1 MKKTLII
8 SILSIIIIIII
19 STIFFTKNNIDKK
32 ASKIV
37 KQELPIILE
46 EFKSELESL
55 NISSNL
61 SYNDVIV
68 SSTGGHLLLDGVNI
82 SELNGDN
89 FYFDEIKIG
98 TSYKELFSIIKN
110 KNFDQINSFFLEFKN
125 FNIVKQLSSVNSGQS
140 NQKIANNIRLEFN
153 GRLTKD
159 MMNNIQYELPN
170 EKQNLK
176 INVEGFNFP
185 DDDEFLLEIE
195 EFVKNFDTKMLNT
208 DFSFSLDYFPKKNQ
222 FSINNIYS
230 KNELAKFEGDI
241 TFKYSGNKIDD
252 IEIIN
257 ISTNGKSKGDY
268 RGITIGDEEI
278 SLNLGT
284 GDIDFNFN
292 INGDINNMNE
302 DEILNNILGSI
313 DLSFKEFELIPS
325 AELARDMQRLFFGFK
340 LKNNKLN
347 FSNIGGNL
355 SWDGK
360 DLETSIDISSSLAS
374 LISNLKMDINFNK
387 KGQPFLENFRFNGK
401 SNFDFDNM
409 KLGDEEVSLGLGR
422 GDAVF
427 DFSINGD
434 LENMNEVDIIRNMDG
449 EYQLNLNNFKIKLAD
464 YMIDDIRRD
473 LNGFNLKNNEL
484 SLKNYN
490 QDFKWDGDKL
500 INNMDVTTSLGTL
513 KSDIDMIL
521 KLDRRGNPD
530 IFKSKLNKCV
540 LRLGNLDKNI
550 LQIIENFENEMLVG
564 QSLPR
569 KGNEIILDVSGT
581 LANPKIDGLNF

>member
-1 MKKTLII
+1 MKKTLITAI
-8 SILSIIIIIII
+8 FSIIIL
-19 STIFFTKNNIDKK
+19 TFFFTKNTIDKK
-32 ASKIV
+32 ASEIV
-37 KQELPIILE
+37 KKKLPIILE
-46 EFKSELESL
+46 EFKAELESL
-55 NISSNL
+55 NISSTF
-61 SYNDVIV
+61 SYDDLIV

-82 SELNGDN
+82 TELNGDN

-110 KNFDQINSFFLEFKN
+110 KNFDQINFFFLEFKN
-125 FNIVKQLSSVNSGQS
+125 FNIVRQLSSFNSGQS
-140 NQKIANNIRLEFN
+140 NQKIANKIRLEFN

-159 MMNNIQYELPN
+159 LMNNIQNELPN

-176 INVEGFNFP
+176 INVQGFNLP
-185 DDDEFLLEIE
+185 DDYEFLFEIE

-208 DFSFSLDYFPKKNQ
+208 NFSFSLDYFPKKNQ

-230 KNELAKFEGDI
+230 KNELGKFEGGI

-284 GDIDFNFN
+284 GEIDFNFN

-325 AELARDMQRLFFGFK
+325 TDLSKNIQRLFFGFK
-340 LKNNKLN
+340 LKKNKLN

-360 DLETSIDISSSLAS
+360 DLETSVDISSSLAS

-387 KGQPFLENFRFNGK
+387 EGQPFLENIRFNGK

-409 KLGDEEVSLGLGR
+409 KLGDEEVSLALGR

-427 DFSINGD
+427 DFSVNGD
-434 LENMNEVDIIRNMDG
+434 LKKMNEVDIIKNMDG
-449 EYQLNLNNFKIKLAD
+449 EYQLNLNNFKVKLAD
-464 YMIDDIRRD
+464 YMIDDIKRD
-473 LNGFNLKNNEL
+473 INGFSLKNNEL

-490 QDFKWDGDKL
+490 QYFKWNGDKL
-500 INNMDVTTSLGTL
+500 INNMNISSSLGTL

-550 LQIIENFENEMLVG
+550 LQIIENFENEMLMG

>member
-1 MKKTLII
+1 MKKALITLI
-8 SILSIIIIIII
+8 LSLIIIIII
-19 STIFFTKNNIDKK
+19 STIFFTKNTIDKK

-46 EFKSELESL
+46 ELKSELESL
-55 NISSNL
+55 NISSNV

-98 TSYKELFSIIKN
+98 TSYKELLSIIKN
-110 KNFDQINSFFLEFKN
+110 KNFEQINSFFLEFKN
-125 FNIVKQLSSVNSGQS
+125 FSIVKQLSSVNSGQS
-140 NQKIANNIRLEFN
+140 NQKVANNIKLEFN
-153 GRLTKD
+153 GRLTNE
-159 MMNNIQYELPN
+159 MINNIQYELPN

-185 DDDEFLLEIE
+185 DDDEFLFEIE
-195 EFVKNFDTKMLNT
+195 EFVKNFDTKMWNT
-208 DFSFSLDYFPKKNQ
+208 NFSFSLDYFPKKNQ

-230 KNELAKFEGDI
+230 KNELGKFEGGI

-284 GDIDFNFN
+284 GEIDFNFN

-325 AELARDMQRLFFGFK
+325 AELASDMQRLFFGFK

-374 LISNLKMDINFNK
+374 LISNLKMDINFNRE
-387 KGQPFLENFRFNGK
+387 GQPFLENFRFNGK

-484 SLKNYN
+484 SLKNYD

-500 INNMDVTTSLGTL
+500 INNMDVSTSLGTL

-550 LQIIENFENEMLVG
+550 LQIIENFENEMLMG

>member
-1 MKKTLII
+1 MKKTLIT

-19 STIFFTKNNIDKK
+19 STIFFTKNTIDKK
-32 ASKIV
+32 ASEIV

-46 EFKSELESL
+46 ELKSELESL
-55 NISSNL
+55 NISSNV

-98 TSYKELFSIIKN
+98 TSYKELLSIIKN

-140 NQKIANNIRLEFN
+140 NQKIANNIKLEFN

-159 MMNNIQYELPN
+159 MINNIQYELPN

-176 INVEGFNFP
+176 INVQGFNFP
-185 DDDEFLLEIE
+185 DDDEFLFEIE
-195 EFVKNFDTKMLNT
+195 EFVKNFDSKMLNT

-230 KNELAKFEGDI
+230 KNELGKFEGGLI
-241 TFKYSGNKIDD
+241 FKYSGNKIDD

-257 ISTNGKSKGDY
+257 VSANGKSKGDY

-292 INGDINNMNE
+292 INGDIYNMNE

-325 AELARDMQRLFFGFK
+325 RELARDIQRLFFGFK

-374 LISNLKMDINFNK
+374 LISNLKMDINFNRE
-387 KGQPFLENFRFNGK
+387 GEPFLENFRFNGK

-473 LNGFNLKNNEL
+473 LNGFSLKNNEI

-500 INNMDVTTSLGTL
+500 INNMDVSTSLGTL

-521 KLDRRGNPD
+521 KLDRTGNPD

-550 LQIIENFENEMLVG
+550 LQIVEDFENEMLMG

-581 LANPKIDGLNF
+581 FANPKIDGLNF

>member
-185 DDDEFLLEIE
+185 DDDEFLFEIE
-195 EFVKNFDTKMLNT
+195 EFVKNFDNKMLNT

>member
-185 DDDEFLLEIE
+185 DDDEFLFEIE
-195 EFVKNFDTKMLNT
+195 EFVKNFDNKMLNT

-284 GDIDFNFN
+284 GEIDFNFN